1 MKLKNIAP
9 ARVGVYLIGLVILA
23 LGIDMNTKAGLG
35 VSPVVSV
42 AYAFAQ
48 LLGLPLGVTTF
59 VYYCLLIGIQF
70 LLLKG
75 KLSPIQTLQFLV
87 SLLTSLFIQVFDSFL
102 PMAGPLWAKILMM
115 LGAIFLTGLGAAI
128 TVGMRLIPNPA
139 DGLASV
145 IGQKIHRDLGMGK
158 NLLDAICIVISIAVG
173 LIFRGKLLGIGVGT
187 VVAVLLIGRVV
198 ALCSPMVA
206 RIYRKIQGDRDAE
219 L

>member
-1 MKLKNIAP
+1 MKLKSIAP
-9 ARVGVYLIGLVILA
+9 GRVAVYVLGLVILGC
-23 LGIDMNTKAGLG
+23 GIDMNTKAGLG
-35 VSPVVSV
+35 VSPVISV

-48 LLGLPLGVTTF
+48 LLNLPLGIVTF

-75 KLSPIQTLQFLV
+75 KLSPVQMLQFLV
-87 SLLTSLFIQVFDSFL
+87 SLLTSVFIQFFDTVL
-102 PMAGPLWAKILMM
+102 PTAEVLWAKILMM

-158 NLLDAICIVISIAVG
+158 NLLDAICIVIAISIG
-173 LIFRGKLLGIGVGT
+173 LIFRGRLLGIGAGT
-187 VVAVLLIGRVV
+187 VLAVLLIGRVV
-198 ALCSPMVA
+198 ALCSPFVA
-206 RIYRKIQGDRDAE
+206 RVYEKIQGPDDAE
-219 L
+219 